1 MKDKLTP
8 LQVSA
13 LIHLVEYAYRT
24 GEDQP
29 RNWVNN
35 LHSLRS
41 KGYISHNPMGRKY
54 SFGYYLTEKG
64 HAFYS
69 NI

>member
-1 MKDKLTP
+1 MKDTLTP

-13 LIHLVEYAYRT
+13 LVYLVEQAHLT
-24 GEDQP
+24 TEDQP

-35 LHSLRS
+35 LYSLRE
-41 KGYISHNPMGRKY
+41 KGYISHNPIGRKY
-54 SFGYYLTEKG
+54 AFSYYLTEKG

-69 NI
+69 KL